1 MDKVVHF
8 EIPADNV
15 ERANKFY
22 KETFD
27 WKITPVPQL
36 NYTLLGTVEVD
47 QKTCPRYPEALWR
60 LMESSFGVNV
70 PSLL

>member
-15 ERANKFY
+15 ERASKFY

-36 NYTLLGTVEVD
+36 NYTLLGTVD
-47 QKTCPRYPEALWR
+47 
-60 LMESSFGVNV
+60 G
-70 PSLL
+70 